1 MTPDSRYHELGTDR
15 GLRESIKAI
24 FAWRNYSVYL
34 ATSWAFSAFGVLL
47 WLLNLYLYHIGWS
60 YMTIGAVLTIMSVVS
75 ALARLVGGYL
85 GDIADRKKLSVLA
98 MLLAS
103 AYMVTL
109 GVSVELNMIVIGLM
123 MLSLM
128 DVVKGGSSAYILDNV
143 PKDDSGLALALF
155 TAGSALGVLTLSALW
170 YAVPIMGFATAMRLL
185 FLVGGVVLLFCTVIR
200 ARFLTSSKSS
210 RDTDTPHDLRD
221 FIVANVRA
229 AQSVL
234 AIIPG
239 AFLVAFLD
247 SFSDSLFHFG
257 AYIYTNEVLGVSVL
271 GIIIMVATMLLVSV
285 PLMLKVGRISDR
297 HNTRRAGL
305 IVYSLMPF
313 SAVVLIMAPYV
324 PLWATPEMQ
333 AATDAMLPGLGAVFT
348 TPFVAITLKHVSDLL
363 WSLVLVTMIQK
374 SLPSHDTSKVLAVF
388 WSVVYLS
395 SSFAPAIAGVVFS
408 LQPSLVFAM
417 VLVLNMTIIML
428 VYRYGL
434 TGLERNGKRLQL
446 DGQS

>member
-1 MTPDSRYHELGTDR
+1 
-15 GLRESIKAI
+15 
-24 FAWRNYSVYL
+24 
-34 ATSWAFSAFGVLL
+34 
-47 WLLNLYLYHIGWS
+47 
-60 YMTIGAVLTIMSVVS
+60 
-75 ALARLVGGYL
+75 
-85 GDIADRKKLSVLA
+85 
-98 MLLAS
+98 
-103 AYMVTL
+103 
-109 GVSVELNMIVIGLM
+109 
-123 MLSLM
+123 
-128 DVVKGGSSAYILDNV
+128 V
-143 PKDDSGLALALF
+143 PKDNSGLALALF

-170 YAVPIMGFATAMRLL
+170 YAVPIMGFATAVRLL
-185 FLVGGVVLLFCTVIR
+185 FLVGGIVLLFCTAIR
-200 ARFLTSSKSS
+200 ARFLTSSKSK
-210 RDTDTPHDLRD
+210 DTDTPHNLRD

-229 AQSVL
+229 ARSVL

-324 PLWATPEMQ
+324 PLWATPETQ
-333 AATDAMLPGLGAVFT
+333 AATDAILPGLGAVFT

-395 SSFAPAIAGVVFS
+395 SSSAPAIAGVVFS
-408 LQPSLVFAM
+408 LEPSLVFAM

-446 DGQS
+446 HGQS